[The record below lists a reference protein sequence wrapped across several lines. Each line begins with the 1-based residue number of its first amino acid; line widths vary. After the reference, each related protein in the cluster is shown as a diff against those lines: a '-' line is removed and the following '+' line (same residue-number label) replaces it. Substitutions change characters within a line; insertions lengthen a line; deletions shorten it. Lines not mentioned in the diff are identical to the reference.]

1 MCRRR
6 SAARPSRPE
15 GCGRSATRTRSDCRG
30 GRRRSSAAA
39 TRQRG
44 GATFTRALRPFG
56 RRSSWPSSGRG
67 RRRRRRRRARRR
79 RRRRPWRRRRRRR
92 RRARSRRS
100 RFRCGWSSTGSSP
113 PSPGCAARG
122 SRCPVLHPQ
131 TCRASVSFCGV
142 APKIH
147 GPSQK
152 GPLQGGRDLPFPI
165 SPSTSTVV
173 LAVSRCPCRAS
184 SSG

>member
-1 MCRRR
+1 MSTQYILSMDQGTTSSRAIIFDQQYAIVEQAQQEFAQHFPDSGWVEHNPADIWQTSLDTARQAQASCALAAFDRR
-6 SAARPSRPE
+6 PP
-15 GCGRSATRTRSDCRG
+15 
-30 GRRRSSAAA
+30 
-39 TRQRG
+39 
-44 GATFTRALRPFG
+44 
-56 RRSSWPSSGRG
+56 
-67 RRRRRRRRARRR
+67 ARR
-79 RRRRPWRRRRRRR
+79 
-92 RRARSRRS
+92 
-100 RFRCGWSSTGSSP
+100 RCGWSSTGSSP

-165 SPSTSTVV
+165 SPSTLTVV